1 MRGRAPR
8 SENFAIMYAFVMH
21 FGMNVH
27 NLKRMTAMVNVHTTR
42 GYTIA
47 RRPTGQGVRQQRM
60 RWPIGDGGASNDGGG
75 AGGSGD
81 SSGGEGGCGNGGGDG
96 RGGNGNGRGDDSGGD
111 GVGDGGSDGGGQEA
125 EAAAMATE
133 AVESAHVLCVGRRP
147 HGQ

>member
-1 MRGRAPR
+1 
-8 SENFAIMYAFVMH
+8 MH

-75 AGGSGD
+75 AGGGG
-81 SSGGEGGCGNGGGDG
+81 SSGGGGE
-96 RGGNGNGRGDDSGGD
+96 SGKRILHTQTFQNR
-111 GVGDGGSDGGGQEA
+111 SWSYNQILGQTPSVKIENPA
-125 EAAAMATE
+125 
-133 AVESAHVLCVGRRP
+133 G
-147 HGQ
+147 

>member
-1 MRGRAPR
+1 M
-8 SENFAIMYAFVMH
+8 MH

-96 RGGNGNGRGDDSGGD
+96 RGGDGDGRGDDSGGD
-111 GVGDGGSDGGGQEA
+111 GVGDGGSDGGGQW
-125 EAAAMATE
+125 
-133 AVESAHVLCVGRRP
+133 SWRK
-147 HGQ
+147 